1 MRTCACAQVSRS
13 PIFLLDCLLKSVGV
27 GLEGAGIDDPLVD
40 QLVTLV
46 VGKGVEVI
54 GFGITH
60 NLVCFEDL
68 GLAPILLR
76 VLDFAASVFAHDL
89 IFQLGFAF
97 TVEMEAMHFTFN
109 VSVLCFVLDPVT
121 NKDSFLHFGNRSKLG
136 K

>member
-1 MRTCACAQVSRS
+1 MVFRS
-13 PIFLLDCLLKSVGV
+13 PIFLLDGLLKSVGV

-40 QLVTLV
+40 QLVTLI

-54 GFGITH
+54 SFGITH

-76 VLDFAASVFAHDL
+76 VLDFAASVFAQDL

-97 TVEMEAMHFTFN
+97 TVEMEPMHFQLFR
-109 VSVLCFVLDPVT
+109 SVFCT
-121 NKDSFLHFGNRSKLG
+121 GSGNQQRQLLFALL
-136 K
+136 